1 MEAAPMKIQTDLIG
15 QEENLKILNEILK
28 DPPHLFFSA
37 GYGCGKTTLMN
48 DFLSAYYKQ
57 YSISNPGQEWILNL
71 SSDQD
76 RGIHCVRQSV
86 AEFVRHAPKTPGI
99 YRWILCDDADS
110 LPIISQQ
117 ALRRPMETHDH
128 ITRFIFCSRHSSD
141 LITPL
146 RSRCLHIEMETMN
159 PIQLL
164 HHFSS
169 KTHTPI
175 KFNPESINLLLTLS
189 QTPTEIK
196 RMILILSAKHNSEKR
211 DSIVTKDDILSL
223 FGSPSFSLCLQLL
236 SLFLADKRDECIT
249 IFFKIW
255 STGISYEDFLNE
267 MNVTLRQMGPMNV
280 QKSQAIHELI
290 LRGWILFAQG
300 KTHSFDILRLLFP
313 EP

>member
-1 MEAAPMKIQTDLIG
+1 METVPMSVETELIG
-15 QEENLKILNEILK
+15 QEENLIILNEILK

-37 GYGCGKTTLMN
+37 GYGGGKTTIMN
-48 DFLSAYYKQ
+48 DFLRAYYKQ
-57 YSISNPGQEWILNL
+57 NSIENPGQDWILNL

-86 AEFVRHAPKTPGI
+86 AEFVRHAPKIPGI

-146 RSRCLHIEMETMN
+146 RSRCLHIEMDTLN
-159 PIQLL
+159 PMQLL
-164 HHFSS
+164 NHFSS
-169 KTHTPI
+169 KAPVPL
-175 KFNPESINLLLTLS
+175 KFSPESISLLLTLS

-196 RMILILSAKHNSEKR
+196 RIIVILSAWQKNESCITT
-211 DSIVTKDDILSL
+211 DTILSL
-223 FGSPSFSLCLQLL
+223 FGSPSFSLCRQLL
-236 SLFLADKRDECIT
+236 RSFLADKHEDCIT

-267 MNVTLRQMGPMNV
+267 MNVTLRQMGVMSAS
-280 QKSQAIHELI
+280 KSQAIHELI
-290 LRGWILFAQG
+290 LRGWILYAQG

>member
-1 MEAAPMKIQTDLIG
+1 
-15 QEENLKILNEILK
+15 
-28 DPPHLFFSA
+28 
-37 GYGCGKTTLMN
+37 
-48 DFLSAYYKQ
+48 
-57 YSISNPGQEWILNL
+57 
-71 SSDQD
+71 
-76 RGIHCVRQSV
+76 
-86 AEFVRHAPKTPGI
+86 
-99 YRWILCDDADS
+99 
-110 LPIISQQ
+110 
-117 ALRRPMETHDH
+117 
-128 ITRFIFCSRHSSD
+128 
-141 LITPL
+141 
-146 RSRCLHIEMETMN
+146 
-159 PIQLL
+159 
-164 HHFSS
+164 
-169 KTHTPI
+169 
-175 KFNPESINLLLTLS
+175 
-189 QTPTEIK
+189 
-196 RMILILSAKHNSEKR
+196 MILILSAKHNSEKR

>member
-1 MEAAPMKIQTDLIG
+1 METVPMSVETELIG
-15 QEENLKILNEILK
+15 QEENLIILNEILK

-37 GYGCGKTTLMN
+37 GYGGGKTTIMN
-48 DFLSAYYKQ
+48 DFLRAYYKQ
-57 YSISNPGQEWILNL
+57 YSIENPGQDWILNL

-76 RGIHCVRQSV
+76 RGIHCVRQLV
-86 AEFVRHAPKTPGI
+86 AEFVRHAPKIPGI

-146 RSRCLHIEMETMN
+146 RSRCLHIEMDTLN
-159 PIQLL
+159 PMQLL

-169 KTHTPI
+169 KVPI
-175 KFNPESINLLLTLS
+175 PLKFSPESISLLLTLS

-196 RMILILSAKHNSEKR
+196 RIIVILSASQKNET
-211 DSIVTKDDILSL
+211 SITTDTILSL
-223 FGSPSFSLCLQLL
+223 FGSPSFSLCRQLL
-236 SLFLADKRDECIT
+236 RSFLADKHEDCIT

-267 MNVTLRQMGPMNV
+267 MNVTLRQMGVMSAS
-280 QKSQAIHELI
+280 KSQAIHELI
-290 LRGWILFAQG
+290 LRGWILYAQG

>member
-1 MEAAPMKIQTDLIG
+1 MEAAPVKIETELIG
-15 QEENLKILNEILK
+15 QEENLGILNEILK

-37 GYGCGKTTLMN
+37 GYGGGKTTIMN
-48 DFLSAYYKQ
+48 DFLRAYYKQ

-146 RSRCLHIEMETMN
+146 RSRCLHIELETIN

-164 HHFSS
+164 LYFSL
-169 KTHTPI
+169 KAQTPLR
-175 KFNPESINLLLTLS
+175 FSPDSINLLLTLS

-196 RMILILSAKHNSEKR
+196 RMVLILSAQHNNEKC
-211 DSIVTKDDILSL
+211 ITQEDILSL
-223 FGSPSFSLCLQLL
+223 FGSPSFSLCVQLL
-236 SLFLADKRDECIT
+236 RFFLADKRDDCIT

-267 MNVTLRQMGPMNV
+267 MNVTLRQMGPMNA

-313 EP
+313 ES

>member
-1 MEAAPMKIQTDLIG
+1 MSIETELIG
-15 QEENLKILNEILK
+15 QGENLKILNDILK

-37 GYGCGKTTLMN
+37 GYGCGKTTIMN
-48 DFLSAYYKQ
+48 DFLRAYYKQ
-57 YSISNPGQEWILNL
+57 YSITNPGQEWILNL

-146 RSRCLHIEMETMN
+146 RSRCLHIEMDTLN

-169 KTHTPI
+169 TTTSPLE
-175 KFNPESINLLLTLS
+175 FSPESIGLLLTLS

-196 RMILILSAKHNSEKR
+196 RMIVILSAR
-211 DSIVTKDDILSL
+211 QDARGTTGCITPDDILSL

-236 SLFLADKRDECIT
+236 RCFLADKRDECIT

-267 MNVTLRQMGPMNV
+267 MNVTLRQMGAMNAK
-280 QKSQAIHELI
+280 KSQAVHELI

-313 EP
+313 ES

>member
-1 MEAAPMKIQTDLIG
+1 MKIETDLIG
-15 QEENLKILNEILK
+15 QDENLKILNEILK

-48 DFLSAYYKQ
+48 DFLRAYYKQ

-159 PIQLL
+159 PIELL

-169 KTHTPI
+169 KAQTPI

-196 RMILILSAKHNSEKR
+196 RMVVILSAKHRSEKK
-211 DSIVTKDDILSL
+211 DSLITQDDILCL

-236 SLFLADKRDECIT
+236 RLFLADKRDECIT

-313 EP
+313 ES

>member
-1 MEAAPMKIQTDLIG
+1 MEDAPVRIQTDLIG

-37 GYGCGKTTLMN
+37 GYGCGKTTIMN
-48 DFLSAYYKQ
+48 DFLRAYYKQ
-57 YSISNPGQEWILNL
+57 YSIENPGQEWILNL

-86 AEFVRHAPKTPGI
+86 AEFVRHAPKAPGI

-128 ITRFIFCSRHSSD
+128 ITRFIFCSRYSTD

-146 RSRCLHIEMETMN
+146 RSRCLHIEMETIN

-164 HHFSS
+164 LYFSS
-169 KTHTPI
+169 NTNSSLQ
-175 KFNPESINLLLTLS
+175 FNTESINLLLTLS

-196 RMILILSAKHNSEKR
+196 RMILILSAKY
-211 DSIVTKDDILSL
+211 KDMKNINISQEDILTL

-236 SLFLADKRDECIT
+236 RYYLADKRDECIN

-267 MNVTLRQMGPMNV
+267 MNVTLRQMGVMNA

-313 EP
+313 ET